1 MMRMRKLL
9 TAIKVSE
16 AIQHSYKGILLLLF
30 LPLVN
35 ACGSSPSE
43 GQCRAGISK
52 EVPRGGEA
60 GIVEIKD
67 TAETVGGGYRVKA
80 QVNSIFGHPEKSYD
94 CNSDCSSC
102 AETTLSGPPLKAAE
116 DKRGTSSNGSLGD
129 DAAERYA
136 IVYRTSSGV
145 PSQEACEA
153 AGSAAA
159 AYLTERNEQKYA
171 EWKGTE
177 STACSAYQQGQ
188 DAIQE
193 TKDSLDAADK
203 ASERFLRGY

>member
-1 MMRMRKLL
+1 MMGIRKLL
-9 TAIKVSE
+9 TAIKAGKV
-16 AIQHSYKGILLLLF
+16 IQRSHRGIFLLLF

-52 EVPRGGEA
+52 KVPRGDEA
-60 GIVEIKD
+60 GIIEIRD

-80 QVNSIFGHPEKSYD
+80 QVNSIVGHPEKSYD
-94 CNSDCSSC
+94 CTSDCSSC
-102 AETTLSGPPLKAAE
+102 AETTAAGPTLKAAE
-116 DKRGTSSNGSLGD
+116 DERGTSSNGSLGD
-129 DAAERYA
+129 DAAEQYA
-136 IVYRTSSGV
+136 IVYRTSSGA
-145 PSQEACEA
+145 PSQEVCEA
-153 AGSAAA
+153 AGRAAA

-177 STACSAYQQGQ
+177 SAACSSYQRGQ